1 MPDGTEAGTDPPP
14 RADADER
21 NAMYAIIE
29 EGGGQRK
36 VSEGQETVIDLI
48 EGGAAKAG
56 DSITFDRV
64 LLTGDGEGNTT
75 IGKPY
80 VSGASVTAEIVEP
93 LVKGEKLDIYKFKPK
108 KGYRRKTGHRQ
119 KYTHV
124 KITSIKA

>member
-1 MPDGTEAGTDPPP
+1 
-14 RADADER
+14 
-21 NAMYAIIE
+21 MYAIIE

-36 VSEGQETVIDLI
+36 VTEGQELTIDLI
-48 EGGAAKAG
+48 EGGQAEAG
-56 DSITFDRV
+56 KTITFDHV
-64 LLTGDGEGNTT
+64 LLTGDGEGKTT

-80 VSGASVTAEIVEP
+80 VSGASVTAEIIEP

-119 KYTHV
+119 KYTFV

>member
-1 MPDGTEAGTDPPP
+1 
-14 RADADER
+14 
-21 NAMYAIIE
+21 MYAIIE

-36 VSEGQETVIDLI
+36 VAEGEETFIDLYQA
-48 EGGAAKAG
+48 GQAKAG

-64 LLTGDGEGNTT
+64 LFTADGEGKST

-80 VSGASVTAEIVEP
+80 VSGASVTAEVLEP
-93 LVKGEKLDIYKFKPK
+93 MVKGEKLDIYKFKAK

-119 KYTHV
+119 RYTHV